1 MEIKD
6 SIQRIVCFRNKAN
19 ISASALSLEIDKNPA
34 YCTKMKAG
42 KFELSMQVVLDII
55 SAWDTTPE
63 EVFYENVNSYKI
75 DKENLQII
83 KNLNENKKISLKELL
98 KKDKAQ

>member
-1 MEIKD
+1 MEIKN
-6 SIQRIVCFRNKAN
+6 SIQRIVFFRNKAN

-42 KFELSMQVVLDII
+42 EFELSMQVVLDII
-55 SAWDTTPE
+55 SAWDTTSE

-75 DKENLQII
+75 DKENLKII